1 MKPRNLNSAN
11 KTFFGL
17 ALAFFAL
24 GLGTSKAFWIPAL
37 IFLVFSLPKS
47 RR

>member
-1 MKPRNLNSAN
+1 MKFPKLNDAN

-24 GLGTSKAFWIPAL
+24 GVGTSKFFWIPAL

-47 RR
+47 KN